1 MRVAIRIV
9 KAQACLRNSRTTKKL
24 DGHASDLVFAREYAR
39 IVRAEGRRASH
50 PVFGE
55 TVLSAHSSRP
65 AHRYFD
71 RGERAGLL
79 TSESSSGPPF
89 RPSRDSGISGAFVV
103 RYSGATARDLHP
115 VPYSPAA
122 VTTGTLSKRY
132 GPLHFVDLFKELH
145 KMLRFSLRMSSML
158 LQPNEVSRL
167 HHRNVST

>member
-1 MRVAIRIV
+1 MPPIRF
-9 KAQACLRNSRTTKKL
+9 S
-24 DGHASDLVFAREYAR
+24 REYAT
-39 IVRAEGRRASH
+39 IVRTEGRRASH

-55 TVLSAHSSRP
+55 TVLSAHSSGP

-89 RPSRDSGISGAFVV
+89 RPPRDSGISWAFVV

-122 VTTGTLSKRY
+122 VTTGTLSKTG
-132 GPLHFVDLFKELH
+132 GPLHLVDLFKELH
-145 KMLRFSLRMSSML
+145 KMLRFSPKLSSKHL
-158 LQPNEVSRL
+158 HIREVLKFLTLASYTTAASR
-167 HHRNVST
+167 RPRAAFFEPP